1 MRVMVA
7 IKATKN
13 SEAGGLPSPQLLAD
27 MTKFNEALI
36 KASVLLAGDGLRPSR
51 EGKRVLFT
59 GENRTVVD
67 GPFTEIKEVIAG
79 YWIWQVSSMAEAVEW
94 VRKCPHP
101 MPGEDTHIEIR
112 PLYEAEDFA
121 EGGPMHP
128 DAQRKQD

>member
-1 MRVMVA
+1 MRVMVM

-13 SEAGGLPSPQLLAD
+13 SEVGGLPSEQLLAD
-27 MTKFNEALI
+27 MTQFNEALV
-36 KASVLLAGDGLRPSR
+36 KASVMLSGDGLRPTR
-51 EGKRVLFT
+51 EAKRVLFA
-59 GENRTVVD
+59 GENRTVID

-128 DAQRKQD
+128 DAKRL